1 MMLRRV
7 DAQVFWVLVVRIA
20 SAIFGLITI
29 YIVSTKLNEIQQ
41 GVYYAIFAFIAGQQF
56 FDIGLNQVTYQYCA
70 KSRTDENIFPNIDEQ
85 QFSQNLTSFVGESI
99 KSSLYHGLIYSLL
112 FISYFLVLGYAE
124 LDKKVLLLF
133 GLAIPMAISFPIYTC
148 LSAIEGLGFVEEVF
162 KIRFAAVLMSSV
174 TIWVSFLS
182 GQGLHSIIY
191 QQITTVLIFIWFLI
205 KFNFKIK
212 LRGNYGVVRNRM
224 LFKHRIE
231 IFTTNL
237 SNFAAFYLP
246 PLIIAQSGNLVLAGQ
261 FGMSLQ
267 IFNSVTGFASS
278 WINSKTYVLT
288 EMYSKGNIFA
298 LRRFYCAQ
306 AIKSWLAFS
315 FLLCIVIIMYVGL
328 SYTPYMARLLPPT
341 GIVALSF
348 AFIGFHYYNISGPL
362 LQSKL
367 GDPIY
372 KISIFRLFIL
382 FLAVPLVNYYNPYF
396 VMLSILIAA
405 SLLPSVVCAFTV
417 NGILSNES

>member
-1 MMLRRV
+1 MLRKF
-7 DAQVFWVLVVRIA
+7 DAQVLWVLFVRIA
-20 SAIFGLITI
+20 SAVCGLVTI
-29 YIVSTKLNEIQQ
+29 YIVSTKLNEINQ

-56 FDIGLNQVTYQYCA
+56 FDVGLNQVTYQYCA
-70 KSRTDENIFPNIDEQ
+70 KSRTEQKIFTIVGEQ
-85 QFSQNLTSFVGESI
+85 GLSESVKSFVGESI
-99 KSSLYHGLIYSLL
+99 KLSLCHGLFYSLI
-112 FISYFLVLGYAE
+112 FISYFLVLGDAE
-124 LDKKVLLLF
+124 SDRKVLLL
-133 GLAIPMAISFPIYTC
+133 GLALPMAISFPIYTY

-162 KIRFAAVLMSSV
+162 KIRFAAVSISSV
-174 TIWVSFLS
+174 TIWVSFLAE
-182 GQGLHSIIY
+182 QGLNSIIY
-191 QQITTVLIFIWFLI
+191 QQIITISIFIWCLI
-205 KFNFKIK
+205 KLPFRIK
-212 LRGNYGVVRNRM
+212 LRGNGHVIISRI

-246 PLIIAQSGNLVLAGQ
+246 PLVIAQSGNLVLAGQ

-267 IFNSVTGFASS
+267 IFNSITGFASS

-298 LRRFYCAQ
+298 LRRFYFGQ
-306 AIKSWLAFS
+306 VIKSWLAF
-315 FLLCIVIIMYVGL
+315 FLLLCIVIIIFVGL
-328 SYTPYMARLLPPT
+328 SYTSYMARLLPLA
-341 GIVALSF
+341 GIVALGF

-372 KISIFRLFIL
+372 KISIFRLTIL

-417 NGILSNES
+417 NGVLSNEN